1 MTFFLS
7 DTKKTMENSTL
18 QNDNEENK
26 LGIPLSKSQNT
37 SRLARR
43 FFNV

>member
-1 MTFFLS
+1 
-7 DTKKTMENSTL
+7 MENAL

-26 LGIPLSKSQNT
+26 LGISLSKNQKYY